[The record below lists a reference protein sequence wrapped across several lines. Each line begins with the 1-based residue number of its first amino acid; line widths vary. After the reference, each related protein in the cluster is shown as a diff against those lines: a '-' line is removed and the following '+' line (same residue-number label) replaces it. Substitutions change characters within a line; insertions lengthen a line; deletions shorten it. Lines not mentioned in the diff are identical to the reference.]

1 MTQEVSDAHRREE
14 GFVPSDCEL
23 FETTWFVLVHHSS
36 LTETLIDVD
45 ILVANELLILSSV
58 LSTANLDT
66 LVHVVWGHD

>member
-1 MTQEVSDAHRREE
+1 MTQEVSDAHRSEE

-36 LTETLIDVD
+36 LIETLINVD